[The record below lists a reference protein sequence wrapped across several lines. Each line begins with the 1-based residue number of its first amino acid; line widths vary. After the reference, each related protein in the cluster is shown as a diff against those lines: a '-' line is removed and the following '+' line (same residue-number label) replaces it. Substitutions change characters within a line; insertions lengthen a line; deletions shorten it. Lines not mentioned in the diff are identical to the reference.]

1 MRLSSQRPHLRLL
14 TTYLVGICAA
24 PEAGTAAGAG
34 TALAASPE
42 TGATTAFSSTLPP
55 VAGRKLPK

>member
-1 MRLSSQRPHLRLL
+1 MQLPLGNSHLRLL
-14 TTYLVGICAA
+14 TNYFVGICAA
-24 PEAGTAAGAG
+24 PEAGAAAGAG